1 MHRQR
6 RIIVEGEELASV
18 RERCT
23 GIEQTFDNLQVFL
36 EAGNTHRGTVICQP
50 SLGVFVS
57 GPAGAD
63 AKLEPSAG
71 QRLDRG
77 RFLGEEGGRAEVLVE
92 HVGGQPDFA
101 SGDGGSHQ
109 RGECR
114 QAAQMIR
121 DHEARVAG
129 VLRAAGERQPLVRI
143 VDPRG
148 LESEAKWPHLT
159 RANF

>member
-1 MHRQR
+1 
-6 RIIVEGEELASV
+6 
-18 RERCT
+18 
-23 GIEQTFDNLQVFL
+23 
-36 EAGNTHRGTVICQP
+36 
-50 SLGVFVS
+50 VS

-63 AKLEPSAG
+63 AELEPSAG

-92 HVGGQPDFA
+92 HVGGQPDF
-101 SGDGGSHQ
+101 SGGGGGSHQ

-114 QAAQMIR
+114 QPAQMIR

-129 VLRAAGERQPLVRI
+129 VLGAAGERKPLVRI

-148 LESEAKWPHLT
+148 LESEAKWPHLM